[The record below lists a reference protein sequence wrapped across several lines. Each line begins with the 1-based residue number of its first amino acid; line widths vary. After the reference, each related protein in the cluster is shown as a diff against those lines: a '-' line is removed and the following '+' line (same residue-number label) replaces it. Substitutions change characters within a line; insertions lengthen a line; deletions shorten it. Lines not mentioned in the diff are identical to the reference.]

1 MKFLFSAFILTVF
14 LGCQTPP
21 TKVVVSESG
30 QRLNQE
36 KFVSLLKSNT
46 VIFDTRSTFEAN
58 LNKVP
63 GSISL
68 PPDDFKVS
76 RDAMDATKRLALWG
90 VTPETPVLVVG
101 TDFKKVISLS
111 WELIQAGIDNVETL
125 KISALKT
132 TVTQEEPAKTNQ
144 PIWSPSQSFGT
155 LKVDEFLGR
164 LRDNSSSMLSVS
176 RARSKA
182 LQSAAVAKALV
193 PKVLVLKTTNA
204 VAMSEAGFNR
214 VTVRNW
220 IEQKYHSEDFF
231 LQNLLS
237 LDVNLRSFD
246 VVYLIDASNEAPTRA
261 VILKASGAKSIWI
274 VK

>member
-36 KFVSLLKSNT
+36 KFVSLLKPST

-76 RDAMDATKRLALWG
+76 RDAMDATKRLSLWG

-111 WELIQAGIDNVETL
+111 WELIQAGIENVETL

-144 PIWSPSQSFGT
+144 PLWSPSQNFGT

-164 LRDNSSSMLSVS
+164 LRDNSSMLSVG

-182 LQSAAVAKALV
+182 LQSTAVAKALV

-220 IEQKYHSEDFF
+220 VEQKYYSDDFF

-237 LDVNLRSFD
+237 LDVNLKSFD
-246 VVYLIDASNEAPTRA
+246 AVYLIDASVEAPTRA